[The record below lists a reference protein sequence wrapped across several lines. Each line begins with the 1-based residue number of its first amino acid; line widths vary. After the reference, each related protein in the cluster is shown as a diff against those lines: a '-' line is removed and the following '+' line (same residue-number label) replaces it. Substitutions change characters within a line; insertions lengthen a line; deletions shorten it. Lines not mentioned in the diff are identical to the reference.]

1 MSKFSDHTKAQ
12 IDITQYLPEVYRSE
26 VNQNVFQNAF
36 NRLFTKD
43 DTQRVAG
50 FIGEGNPQALRNR
63 QIVEETPHRQAYQ
76 LAPTM
81 YTKVGTVESS
91 LSFAAFQQQLEMM
104 GVDMS
109 RFADWGS
116 TLQFNWVPPIN
127 IDMVVNYADY
137 FWAPTNPKAVPQYIT
152 LENRCNKALSKV
164 NAYRNIMR
172 QRGSTFEV
180 LGIDF
185 AANAFKIQYK
195 NDDLFVDGFT
205 FATKQSSNANLEN
218 KFWTVTDATFSTDTN
233 VTTIT
238 VAEPIIPSSAT
249 APTAPEVGDWWFDTS
264 YNMIK
269 TWNGSTWVVTSAAIT
284 VKLSLE
290 ELATIYQ
297 AEANCICNQ
306 DTGWDMSPWDDNQL
320 GNVIWN
326 AALISCISHPTESD
340 WVAAN
345 NNTNCHT
352 NLTGTPMP
360 APMAFDIWYDVSK
373 DVLKQRNADNS
384 SWSVVVQN
392 FSTILAQTKGN
403 SRWDMSLGCDAQE
416 KNQWTEQNEW
426 IHKTEV
432 QSFTGIKR
440 AAMPILEYSSTVEMN
455 GWVKDVYSWK
465 YRTEDGQVFN
475 SVDTGPH
482 RFELE
487 PIFGFTTTNV
497 GGSWYVY
504 LFSRTSAVDCNI
516 DYTNTFVPGYQ
527 FRIMDDV
534 MLSDVY
540 TVESSSY
547 REPLSS
553 DPVDVQGAYMLT
565 VIKIRESAYLSP
577 IVGGGAN
584 NVRIVPQ
591 QTSRGDVW
599 RGYHVH
605 WLLDESSLNSEP
617 CAPQS
622 VNIFKRKDAES
633 SLPTPVAVPN
643 GVEVIGTTY
652 QEFTVQVDSLSVIT
666 LAPQFRYSP
675 TAAHPFVAPGD
686 GSIRVYVNGIRQYG
700 TYVEDTATVAP
711 AMCVIGFSTWET
723 QLVEYVTGITFLS
736 PLRRNDVVRIE
747 IGPAAQSDLGYTC
760 VPVRTIENEDDFSI
774 ACAGGL
780 QPSYRSLVKY
790 RQVEQIKTAV
800 NQYPMFNVYNVIT
813 GDVVKATN
821 LFGFAEDSSYEINP
835 NVQRRIIASAD
846 GKEFS
851 FEQSMQDTS
860 NGLLYGYR
868 KTSGL
873 LPADGY
879 MPQQWW
885 YNPVTNKIKGW
896 DGSAWT
902 STILTAGSGDVT
914 ISRSVVISNTEPT
927 SWNTIENALW
937 YNPDTNKLY
946 MRNIVAHTWVQLA
959 SPTVGGDP
967 SLTTVWQCGKYK
979 EKFVPQYVD
988 ANRNPTNVGNPAGSW
1003 QLPDQWMYNA
1013 EHLNRS
1019 TIRLSDLVTHFNTIL
1034 SKQPSIPGFL
1044 NGGRFVLTH
1053 DSYNYGLGG
1062 TIKEHNDGFDTLIS
1076 AINVSNTTPIGV
1088 IEFAQNE
1095 YASSLQFVS
1104 DLFSKHIVD
1113 ALNAYD
1119 LQSVTAF
1126 EQYVTKQIIAKYQSN
1141 EFMTQVY
1148 SDTSAYDETT
1158 GVGVKNW
1165 ISTTPMFGLSEKV
1178 RPYVLH
1184 SGDIIEV
1191 KHHDGHR
1198 STINFS
1204 SAEQDHLSRLIINA
1218 IDTRTELGKRGII
1231 GSTTPPSTVT
1241 AIMNAF
1247 SPSVAD
1253 VNDALVPGLYW
1264 YQLGNG
1270 VRQLYRFQCYA
1281 VVEAAPPMVDANGP
1295 LPEGTM
1301 YYNRVTNAVYRN
1313 VGGVWV
1319 AATTTAGDVSPLWVP
1334 VDFKQMLAN
1343 VIFEIEQKL
1352 YEVTP
1357 DYASLVFNYNGLVNN
1372 TADQATYAS
1381 LYHSRFN
1388 AYVASMNIATP
1399 MVNSS
1404 YVATNAFT
1412 WNYAS
1417 SDVTDPPRAGANHI
1431 TAGCWQQLYTKLYNT
1446 PYPHLEP
1453 WCLQGYTSKPTW
1465 WDDEYLDTTGSR
1477 KWKYT
1482 HSTSTGMWENIRVGR
1497 VPAGRSYPNGKVSTG
1512 NASVDGVTLPSYTYF
1527 SVNISDATIAGGYA
1541 PDSVLPPYYDNSAI
1555 ASTMPTV
1562 RSVFKSFSSEITAPN
1577 ADYAFGDGGPIEWK
1591 WTTSINHVYDK
1602 LIIAFLMQ
1610 PVRFMHAAFGPS
1622 YVDVNGLQVET
1633 TFGKVYAH
1641 NIALFHG
1648 DLYNVNKSY
1657 RVRGLNQWYVNH
1669 NRYSGFDTNTQFRQ
1683 EWAGWVPRLMYQFGG
1698 IIDTSSFDISTKYFD
1713 INKQD
1718 YDVVLINNGV
1728 VADAWIDAFN
1738 ISLLSM
1744 PPAIIQYNNQ
1754 HDWKFEVDTLAAAPR
1769 TIKYYGVKS
1778 YVAST
1783 TIGSDELNVLR
1794 YTPVDIQAVAKRVY
1808 VAGDQTQ
1815 VLAVNRQFTISGSA
1829 FNNGVYTIVSSLYE
1843 YSTDRTRLVVA
1854 ETIPSN
1860 ALGGVIDVNGVA
1872 ATWETGDMIVMSSTK
1887 TLPAPL
1893 TADTPYYVVKVATN
1907 RYKIAETYSDA
1918 LAGTTVT
1925 VTSGGSGIMSAASVK
1940 SSFRTF
1946 GGAGV
1951 SGNIWYHYELDT
1963 NVVRTFAPPVTIQG
1977 FQSLIN
1983 LIDGYAAYQ
1992 DKSNVKYGVTDTGEF
2007 DPVTGRV
2014 VDWQLETERCIE
2026 WAFSLRQSQ
2035 INISDRFPVSANI
2048 TDSTFTFVDSVP
2060 MWTNGTQI
2068 AFTTS
2073 GTLPSPLIAN
2083 APYYVVGT
2091 GVDGTFKVSITAN
2104 AFDPSMIVT
2113 LNSAG
2118 GGSIQ
2123 AGIYDRRNTFPSF
2136 ELNPIRNNIWIE
2148 TPHGVLADVIQGPY
2162 TDIRV
2167 QQTIFDQYS
2176 RPIASDKLTVYRE
2189 DGRSNIAMRPAV
2201 ANDVNILASGDAYN
2215 YIHFGGG
2222 HVFIEGFEHF
2232 LLFNNYTTSGDLI
2245 YDAFLGLNAKKF
2257 NLDYDEKADY
2267 TLRPTLGGFY
2277 MSGSEFK
2284 RNIEGSITDMRNFYD
2299 ATGMNEATEMARHAH
2314 ALIGYRGAEDYLNL
2328 LNINSKSQFAFY
2340 RGMLQTKG
2348 SVNSI
2353 KAYINS
2359 RRFVDAKM
2367 DEFWAWKI
2375 AEFGDTRPRIY
2386 PEIKLMATDGVKD
2399 DVRLLFMSAYETG
2412 SADNFTTELEKG
2424 FQEVSFASP
2433 NRWVD
2438 FPEQR
2443 DNIVSPLFLD
2453 SEITTMDVVYVHELK
2468 PTADEILEV
2477 GITHWYDGSVLRK
2490 YENGE
2495 WVSGGD
2501 RVTEVGGVVYWKHS
2515 IIADAVRCVRRTF
2528 TANPTYYAITSAD
2541 ANTRTFVIS
2550 GDHHLDFPINSQ
2562 FKVVGS
2568 FSNNGVYTVV
2578 GVTASS
2584 TETEVHVA
2592 EAVLGDS
2599 SGSIYAERR
2608 QFGNVASL
2616 NMTEGSGNDE
2626 FTRINAE
2633 MIRFAKSAFNNVI
2646 TIFTLNPAKS
2656 RISPAKLVDKKSHTV
2671 IHDVPLWHP
2680 ALGYHYP
2687 NAMHNIDVM
2696 SDVDPALYSFSRETT
2711 KISARP
2717 WNNTEEGRVWLDT
2730 SALAYV
2736 PYYDDVLYPNT
2747 NDRLYTWGN
2756 MPEWASVKVYQWV
2769 TSTTPPAEWDNRVRT
2784 DADKSSIAQNDKATG
2799 SARKVVFNRRRQ
2811 SYTATVTVDGKY
2823 ISAFNGGVGEEVLFS
2838 STGKLPSNLVAGM
2851 KYVIAAITTV
2861 GGVLITT
2868 IGDPDTHERV
2878 EIAQDG
2884 TGTLSVVPAFKASDW
2899 RRIPMLRDRL
2909 FGATNVGAYLNTQVD
2924 EPTFN
2929 LSAGWMDKDAVDIY
2943 INGEYKTTVN
2953 ATTESGVVV
2962 AKTTNTG
2969 IVVHERDIID
2979 LIRPEHIVTDSEN
2992 SFDPDSDDDGKTL
3005 IQWKSDY
3012 EYTTHVE
3019 ATGNLTSGI
3028 TRTTYYSFWVEGTTT
3043 RDVTDASSMSA
3054 ADVAETMVN
3063 VPVPYFIVQLPLD
3076 DTTWVEKYGYGII
3089 KFGST
3094 FSMGDVTEAYHV
3106 TPVMYREAILR
3117 NAASYITDDDRF
3129 VVRFTRDVSLRDN
3142 MQPNKAYAKPKNK
3155 HEEWYLFRREQSST
3169 IPKELW
3175 IRLVESMMGQK
3186 YATGSTMSTFAVV
3199 SAAGNTMILAGDQH
3213 EFFIG
3218 VTSAIV
3224 STPTSAGMSVNIA
3237 SVSVSNGMTTVKL
3250 LGGVPA
3256 GVVGGSTVTLKTNEE
3271 APVRVPALEREL
3283 YDATHGT
3290 DTRFGLGESQAFVD
3304 KKLALATV
3312 VEYLQRPTN
3321 NFYPADI
3328 DDFFHRNSFDTPAN
3342 IKAAMD
3348 EIYNTF
3354 PATHV
3359 NNIWFDTLLDALSTR
3374 SKYKEIM
3381 KTSWIALHGIRVL
3394 EVGGLFDD

>member
-43 DTQRVAG
+43 DTHRVAG

-127 IDMVVNYADY
+127 IDMMVNYADY
-137 FWAPTNPKAVPQYIT
+137 FWAPSNAKAAPQYIT

-172 QRGSTFEV
+172 QRGSSFAV
-180 LGIDF
+180 LGTDF
-185 AANAFKIQYK
+185 IANTFKIQYK
-195 NDDLFVDGFT
+195 NDDLFVPGFVFT
-205 FATKQSSNANLEN
+205 TKQSSNANLEN
-218 KFWTVTDATFSTDTN
+218 KFWTVASSSFSTDTN
-233 VTTIT
+233 ETTVTVI
-238 VAEPIIPSSAT
+238 EPIIPVSAT
-249 APTAPEVGDWWFDTS
+249 APATPEKGNWWFDSS
-264 YNMIK
+264 YNTIK
-269 TWNGSTWVVTSAAIT
+269 TWDSAAWVVTSAAIT
-284 VKLSLE
+284 VNISLE
-290 ELATIYQ
+290 ELATVYQ
-297 AEANCICNQ
+297 SEANCICNQ

-320 GNVIWN
+320 GSVIWN
-326 AALISCISHPTESD
+326 ASLIACISHPTEAA
-340 WVAAN
+340 WIAAN
-345 NNTNCHT
+345 NNTTCHT

-360 APMAFDIWYDVSK
+360 APAAFDIWYDITN
-373 DVLKQRNADNS
+373 DVLKQRVATND
-384 SWSVVVQN
+384 SWKVVVQN

-403 SRWDMSLGCDAQE
+403 SRWDMSLGCDAQDN
-416 KNQWTEQNEW
+416 NQWTDQNEW

-455 GWVKDVYSWK
+455 SWVKDVYAWK
-465 YRTEDGQVFN
+465 YRAEDGQTFT
-475 SVDTGPH
+475 STTTSPA

-487 PIFGFTTTNV
+487 PVFGFNTVNV
-497 GGSWYVY
+497 DGGWYVY
-504 LFSRTSAVDCNI
+504 LFSRSAANDCNI

-540 TVESSSY
+540 TVESATY
-547 REPLSS
+547 REPRST
-553 DPVDVQGAYMLT
+553 DPVDVQGAYMFT
-565 VIKIRESAYLSP
+565 VVKIRESAYLSP
-577 IVGGGAN
+577 IVGGGTN

-591 QTSRGDVW
+591 QTSNGDVW

-605 WLLDESSLNSEP
+605 WLLDETSLNSEP

-622 VNIFKRKDAES
+622 VNMFKRVDES
-633 SLPTPVAVPN
+633 LATPTPVAVTN
-643 GVEVIGTTY
+643 GVEVIGNTY
-652 QEFTVQVDSLSVIT
+652 QEFTVQADNLSVIS
-666 LAPQFRYSP
+666 LAPQFLYSA
-675 TAAHPFVAPGD
+675 TAAHPFVTPGD

-700 TYVEDTATVAP
+700 TYTEVTNTTAP
-711 AMCVIGFSTWET
+711 AMCVIGFSVWNT
-723 QLVEYVTGITFLS
+723 QTVEYVTGITFINALK
-736 PLRRNDVVRIE
+736 RNDVVRIE
-747 IGPAAQSDLGYTC
+747 VGPAAHSDLGLTN
-760 VPVRTIENEDDFSI
+760 VPVRTVENEDDFAAAAAS
-774 ACAGGL
+774 GQ

-790 RQVEQIKTAV
+790 RRVEQIKTAV
-800 NQYPMFNVYNVIT
+800 NQYPMFNVYNVVT

-821 LFGFAEDSSYEINP
+821 LFGFAEDSSYDINS
-835 NVQRRIIASAD
+835 NIQRRIIVTSD

-868 KTSGL
+868 KTSTL
-873 LPADGY
+873 QSADGLV
-879 MPQQWW
+879 PQQWW
-885 YNPVTNKIKGW
+885 YNPVTNQLKGW
-896 DGSAWT
+896 DGFAWT
-902 STILTAGSGDVT
+902 STILTAGSSDAAV
-914 ISRSVVISNTEPT
+914 SRTVVVASDEPT
-927 SWNTIENALW
+927 ASNNDENALW

-946 MRNIVAHTWVQLA
+946 MRNIVAHTWVQIA
-959 SPTVGGDP
+959 TPTVGGDP
-967 SLTTVWQCGKYK
+967 SLTTVWQCGTNH
-979 EKFVPQYVD
+979 EKTIPQYVD
-988 ANRNPTNVGNPAGSW
+988 AQRNPVAIGSPQGGW
-1003 QLPDQWMYNA
+1003 QLPDQWMYNS

-1019 TIRLSDLVTHFNTIL
+1019 TVRLSDLVTHFNTIL
-1034 SKQPSIPGFL
+1034 NKQASLPGFL

-1062 TIKEHNDGFDTLIS
+1062 TIKEHNDSFDTLIS
-1076 AINVSNTTPIGV
+1076 AVNVSNTTPVGV

-1095 YASSLQFVS
+1095 YASSLQFIS

-1113 ALNAYD
+1113 ALSAYD
-1119 LQSVTAF
+1119 LASITTF
-1126 EQYVTKQIIAKYQSN
+1126 EQYVTNRIIAQYQGN
-1141 EFMTQVY
+1141 EFMSQVY
-1148 SDTSAYDETT
+1148 SDTSAYDEVT

-1165 ISTTPMFGLSEKV
+1165 ISTAPMFGLTEKV
-1178 RPYVLH
+1178 RPYVLY
-1184 SGDIIEV
+1184 SGNVIEV

-1204 SAEQDHLSRLIINA
+1204 AAEQDHLSRLIVNTA
-1218 IDTRTELGKRGII
+1218 DTRTEIGTRGTI
-1231 GSTTPPSTVT
+1231 SSHQPPAT
-1241 AIMNAF
+1241 AFDLMSAF

-1281 VVEAAPPMVDANGP
+1281 VVDAAPPMVDINGT

-1301 YYNRVTNAVYRN
+1301 YYNRVTNSTYKN

-1319 AATTTAGDVSPLWVP
+1319 AVSTFAGDVSPLWVAI
-1334 VDFKQMLAN
+1334 DFKHMLADA
-1343 VIFEIEQKL
+1343 IYQIEMKL
-1352 YEVTP
+1352 FDATP
-1357 DYASLVFNYNGLVNN
+1357 NFPTLAFDYNGIVNN
-1372 TADQATYAS
+1372 TADQAVYDS
-1381 LYHSRFN
+1381 LYHDRFS
-1388 AYVASMNIATP
+1388 AFVSSMNIATP
-1399 MVNSS
+1399 LVNSS
-1404 YVATNAFT
+1404 YVATNPFT

-1417 SDVTDPPRAGANHI
+1417 SDVIDPPRIGQNH
-1431 TAGCWQQLYTKLYNT
+1431 TVAGCWQQLYTKLYNT

-1465 WDDEYLDTTGSR
+1465 WDEEYVDPTGSR
-1477 KWKYT
+1477 MWKYDHT
-1482 HSTSTGMWENIRVGR
+1482 IMVGMWENIRVGR
-1497 VPAGRSYPNGKVSTG
+1497 VPAGRAYPNGKVSTG
-1512 NASVDGVTLPSYTYF
+1512 NSSADGVSLPSYMYF
-1527 SVNISDATIAGGYA
+1527 SVNISNSTIAGGYA

-1555 ASTMPTV
+1555 ATTLPTV
-1562 RSVFKSFSSEITAPN
+1562 RSVYKSFSGEISAPN
-1577 ADYAFGDGGPIEWK
+1577 ADYSFGDGGPVEWK

-1610 PVRFMHAAFGPS
+1610 PVRFMHATFGPS

-1641 NIALFHG
+1641 DIALFHG
-1648 DLYNVNKSY
+1648 DLYNTNKSY

-1669 NRYSGFDTNTQFRQ
+1669 NRYTGFDTNTQFRQ
-1683 EWAGWVPRLMYQFGG
+1683 EWAGWTPRLTYQFGG
-1698 IIDTSSFDISTKYFD
+1698 IIDTSSFDITTKYFD

-1728 VADAWIDAFN
+1728 VSDAWIDAFN
-1738 ISLLSM
+1738 VSLLSM
-1744 PPAIIQYNNQ
+1744 PPSIIQYNNQ
-1754 HDWKFEVDTLAAAPR
+1754 HDWKFEVDTLAVAPR
-1769 TIKYYGVKS
+1769 SIKYYGVKS
-1778 YVAST
+1778 YVANT
-1783 TIGSDELNVLR
+1783 VVGSDELYVLR
-1794 YTPVDIQAVAKRVY
+1794 YIPTDIQAVARRIY

-1815 VLAVNRQFTISGSA
+1815 VLAANRRFTISGSQY
-1829 FNNGVYTIVSSLYE
+1829 NNGTYTIVSSLYE
-1843 YSTDRTRLVVA
+1843 NSNDRTRLVVA
-1854 ETIPSN
+1854 EPVASN
-1860 ALGGVIDVNGVA
+1860 ALGGVIDAEGVA
-1872 ATWETGDMIVMSSTK
+1872 ASWDTGDMIVMSSTK

-1893 TADTPYYVVKVATN
+1893 TADTPYYVVKVGTN
-1907 RYKIAETYSDA
+1907 RYQIAETYTDA

-1925 VTSGGSGIMSAASVK
+1925 ITSGGTGIMTVASVK

-1946 GGAGV
+1946 GGGGK
-1951 SGNIWYHYELDT
+1951 STNIWYHYELDT

-1977 FQSLIN
+1977 FQTLIN
-1983 LIDGYAAYQ
+1983 LVDGYAAYQ
-1992 DKSNVKYGVTDTGEF
+1992 DLSNIKYGVTDTGEF

-2035 INISDRFPVSANI
+2035 ININDRFPVSANV
-2048 TDSTFTFVDSVP
+2048 TDSTFTFVDSAPV
-2060 MWTNGTQI
+2060 WNNGTQI

-2073 GTLPSPLIAN
+2073 GSLPAPLIAN
-2083 APYYVVGT
+2083 TPYYVVSTGT
-2091 GVDGTFKVSITAN
+2091 DGTFKVSISAN
-2104 AFDPSMIVT
+2104 AFDQSMIVT
-2113 LNSAG
+2113 LTSG
-2118 GGSIQ
+2118 GSGSIQ

-2136 ELNPIRNNIWIE
+2136 ELNPVRNNIWIE

-2201 ANDVNILASGDAYN
+2201 VNDVNVMSVGDAYN

-2222 HVFIEGFEHF
+2222 HVFVEGFEHF

-2277 MSGSEFK
+2277 MADGEFK

-2299 ATGMNEATEMARHAH
+2299 ATGMNESTDMARHAH
-2314 ALIGYRGAEDYLNL
+2314 SLIGYRGPESYLDL

-2353 KAYINS
+2353 NAYINS

-2375 AEFGDTRPRIY
+2375 ADFGDTRPRIY
-2386 PEIKLMATDGVKD
+2386 PEIKLKATDGVKD
-2399 DVRLLFMSAYETG
+2399 DIRLLFMSAYETG
-2412 SADNFTTELEKG
+2412 SADNFSTELAKG

-2433 NRWVD
+2433 SRWVD

-2468 PTADEILEV
+2468 PTVDEIQEV
-2477 GITHWYDGSVLRK
+2477 GITHWY
-2490 YENGE
+2490 NGVSLQVYVNGT
-2495 WVSGGD
+2495 WVPSID
-2501 RVTEVGGVVYWKHS
+2501 RVHASGDVVYWKHTTV
-2515 IIADAVRCVRRTF
+2515 ADAVRCVRRTF
-2528 TANPTYYAITSAD
+2528 VADPSYYSIVSAV
-2541 ANTRTFVIS
+2541 ASTRTFTIQ
-2550 GDHHLDFPINSQ
+2550 GDHHADFSIGAQ

-2568 FSNNGVYTVV
+2568 NHTDGVFTVAEIS
-2578 GVTASS
+2578 VTAS
-2584 TETEVHVA
+2584 ETEIRVV
-2592 EAVLGDS
+2592 ESFVDDS
-2599 SGSIYAERR
+2599 TGSVYVERR
-2608 QFGNVASL
+2608 TFGNVAVL
-2616 NMTEGSGNDE
+2616 NLTEGSGNDE
-2626 FTRINAE
+2626 FTRVNAE
-2633 MIRFAKSAFNNVI
+2633 LIRFAKTGFAGVV
-2646 TIFTLNPAKS
+2646 TIFTLNPAKN
-2656 RISPAKLVDKKSHTV
+2656 RISPAKLVDKKAHTV

-2687 NAMHNIDVM
+2687 NAMHNVDIMDG
-2696 SDVDPALYSFSRETT
+2696 SDPALYSYSRETA
-2711 KISARP
+2711 KISGRP
-2717 WNNTEEGRVWLDT
+2717 WNNNEEGRVWLDT

-2736 PYYDDVLYPNT
+2736 PYYDDVVYPNT
-2747 NDRLYTWGN
+2747 NDRLYSWGN
-2756 MPEWASVKVYQWV
+2756 MPAWAGVKVYRWV
-2769 TSTTPPAEWDNRVRT
+2769 TSTTAPADWDSRVRS
-2784 DADKSSIAQNDKATG
+2784 DANKSSLSQNDKATG
-2799 SARKVVFNRRRQ
+2799 TARQVMFNRRR
-2811 SYTATVTVDGKY
+2811 SAYAATVTTAGRINAAVDVVAGDTVLFTTTGTLPTNLAASVKY
-2823 ISAFNGGVGEEVLFS
+2823 IVSVVSVTGGVA
-2838 STGKLPSNLVAGM
+2838 T
-2851 KYVIAAITTV
+2851 IT
-2861 GGVLITT
+2861 LA
-2868 IGDPDTHERV
+2868 DPDTNDIITV
-2878 EIAQDG
+2878 NQDG
-2884 TGTLSVVPAFKASDW
+2884 TGTLSLVPAFKSSDW
-2899 RRIPMLRDRL
+2899 RRVPMLRARK
-2909 FGATNVGAYLNTQVD
+2909 FGATDIGASKMVQVD
-2924 EPTFN
+2924 EPTVV
-2929 LSAGWMDKDAVDIY
+2929 LTSDWMEKDPVDIY
-2943 INGEYKTTVN
+2943 VNGQYKTTVK
-2953 ATTESGVVV
+2953 ATVVSGDVVV
-2962 AKTTNTG
+2962 NMVDTG
-2969 IVVHERDIID
+2969 IVVNESDILD
-2979 LIRPEHIVTDSEN
+2979 LIRPEHILSDSE
-2992 SFDPDSDDDGKTL
+2992 SSYDPDTDDDGTGM

-3012 EYTTHVE
+3012 EYTIHVE

-3043 RDVTDASSMSA
+3043 RDQTRSSSMSA
-3054 ADVAETMVN
+3054 ADVAETMAN
-3063 VPVPYFIVQLPLD
+3063 IPVPHFIVQLPLD

-3094 FSMGDVTEAYHV
+3094 FSMSDVTEAYHI
-3106 TPVMYREAILR
+3106 TPVLYREAIVR
-3117 NAASYITDDDRF
+3117 NAASYISDDDRF
-3129 VVRFTRDVSLRDN
+3129 VVRFMRDVSLRDN

-3169 IPKELW
+3169 IPKALW
-3175 IRLVESMMGQK
+3175 VRLIESMMGQK
-3186 YATGSTMSTFAVV
+3186 YDDAT
-3199 SAAGNTMILAGDQH
+3199 I
-3213 EFFIG
+3213 
-3218 VTSAIV
+3218 
-3224 STPTSAGMSVNIA
+3224 
-3237 SVSVSNGMTTVKL
+3237 
-3250 LGGVPA
+3250 
-3256 GVVGGSTVTLKTNEE
+3256 
-3271 APVRVPALEREL
+3271 RVPALEREL
-3283 YDATHGT
+3283 YDATYGT
-3290 DTRFGLGESQAFVD
+3290 DTRFGLGASQAFVD
-3304 KKLALATV
+3304 KRLALATV

-3328 DDFFHRNSFDTPAN
+3328 DDFFNRHSFDTPAN
-3342 IKAAMD
+3342 IKSAME

-3359 NNIWFDTLLDALSTR
+3359 NNIWFDTLLDAMSTR